1 MAFTFVAIAYIIA
14 LILTA
19 LLIFFAIWHV
29 SALIFL
35 FKIEKKIS
43 FFDVDYCL

>member
-1 MAFTFVAIAYIIA
+1 MAFTFVAFAYILA

-29 SALIFL
+29 SF
-35 FKIEKKIS
+35 IS
-43 FFDVDYCL
+43 LKTDLKNSL